1 VTDSSGAVVPNA
13 SVTAVSAATGL
24 TRTVTTS
31 SSGSYRLPELPIG
44 SYKVSSEAQG
54 FKTAVQSLEVSAGAV
69 THGDFKLTLGQR
81 TETVEVQGAGTLVDL
96 SPNNNN
102 YVDNAKIESVP

>member
-1 VTDSSGAVVPNA
+1 MLLRSASKCSCSILVFLVLLCPTLLLAQKITGDIAGDVTDSSGAVVPNA
-13 SVTAVSAATGL
+13 TVTAVSAATGL

-31 SSGSYRLPELPIG
+31 GSGSYRLPELPIG

-69 THGDFKLTLGQR
+69 
-81 TETVEVQGAGTLVDL
+81 
-96 SPNNNN
+96 
-102 YVDNAKIESVP
+102 